1 MIQIIKN
8 EKDHAILQKEEV
20 KENWFNN
27 DCSDERLQKE
37 LGRTEKIKRIQFEDV
52 NGIADRLNVYF
63 E

>member
-8 EKDHAILQKEEV
+8 EKDHAILQKEDI
-20 KENWFNN
+20 KENWFNH

-37 LGRTEKIKRIQFEDV
+37 LKRTEKIKRVQFEDV

>member
-8 EKDHAILQKEEV
+8 EKDHAILQKEDV
-20 KENWFNN
+20 KENWFNH

-37 LGRTEKIKRIQFEDV
+37 LKRTEKIKRVQFEDV

>member
-20 KENWFNN
+20 KENWFNH

>member
-1 MIQIIKN
+1 MIKIIKN
-8 EKDHAILQKEEV
+8 EKDHAILQKEDV
-20 KENWFNN
+20 KENWFNH

-37 LGRTEKIKRIQFEDV
+37 LKRTEKIKRVQFEDV

>member
-8 EKDHAILQKEEV
+8 EKDHAILQKEDI
-20 KENWFNN
+20 KENWFNH

-37 LGRTEKIKRIQFEDV
+37 LKRTEKIKRVQFEDV

-63 E
+63 

>member
-20 KENWFNN
+20 KENWFNH

-37 LGRTEKIKRIQFEDV
+37 LGRAEKIKRIQFEDV